1 MKAANQ
7 SGPVLVGLQD
17 ELDKIKA
24 VAKTGTGHLIRHI
37 FKAHPPKSNQEVPT
51 DFSEAGMRKTLL
63 KAIRMYHQDK
73 NPMEEHGLEWHL
85 LCREITKQLNAK
97 LELYK

>member
-1 MKAANQ
+1 MW
-7 SGPVLVGLQD
+7 VGGWGGR
-17 ELDKIKA
+17 EE
-24 VAKTGTGHLIRHI
+24 TGI
-37 FKAHPPKSNQEVPT
+37 
-51 DFSEAGMRKTLL
+51 RKTLL
-63 KAIRMYHQDK
+63 KVIRMYHQDK